1 MSCQS
6 RAAVKVA
13 VCHDLGWNVWS
24 RGANAWADGERA
36 CACVELRVCSE
47 VYGPLVGTAIRA
59 EATVT
64 DIESA
69 ENRYAKV
76 TEPVTQHVN
85 DRPSRILVAG
95 KAVENEVF
103 KLLRGCFDQF
113 VRLRSVVRYP
123 LVSGRSLTK

>member
-13 VCHDLGWNVWS
+13 VRCAVGRNVWS

-36 CACVELRVCSE
+36 CACVEFRVCSE
-47 VYGPLVGTAIRA
+47 GYGPLVGTAIRA
-59 EATVT
+59 EAAVT

-69 ENRYAKV
+69 QNRYAKV

-95 KAVENEVF
+95 EAVENEVF
-103 KLLRGCFDQF
+103 KLLRGCFDQY

-123 LVSGRSLTK
+123 LVSGRSLTT